1 MPPLTSPQVIS
12 FDCAQTLLWVDWD
25 PVRLACQSA
34 TDMGFGGDSRAAEIY
49 GRLLKT
55 RWAEYLTLNEA
66 ADEDAT
72 DAWWAR
78 LGQDWV
84 SEVGWPEDAA
94 SIIAQRATAKLYGP
108 NADVFGLFPDTLPT
122 LQALKERG
130 VRMAVVSNWDI
141 SLDRTLRA
149 FGIDQFFEV
158 TVASMVVNSEKPD
171 PGIFQH
177 ALGRL
182 EVKPAQVWH
191 VGDDAVADAQG
202 ARQLGMHSLLI
213 DREYAGDSPYVI
225 SSLSTI
231 LDHLD
236 ACN

>member
-1 MPPLTSPQVIS
+1 MPPLSRPQAIS
-12 FDCAQTLLWVDWD
+12 FDCAQTLLWVDWE

-49 GRLLKT
+49 GRLLKS
-55 RWAEYLTLNEA
+55 RWGEYLVLNETG
-66 ADEDAT
+66 DEDAT
-72 DAWWAR
+72 DAWWR
-78 LGQDWV
+78 KLGQDWV
-84 SEVGWPEDAA
+84 SEVGWPAEAA
-94 SIIAQRATAKLYGP
+94 PIIFERAAAKLYGP
-108 NADVFGLFPDTLPT
+108 HADVFGLYPDTLPT
-122 LQALKERG
+122 LNALKERG

-141 SLDRTLRA
+141 SLDRTLHA
-149 FGIDQFFEV
+149 FGIHDFFEV

-182 EVKPAQVWH
+182 GVEAAHVWH

-202 ARQLGMHSLLI
+202 ARQLGMHSFLI
-213 DREYAGDSPYVI
+213 DREYKGDSPFVI
-225 SSLSTI
+225 SSLSQL

-236 ACN
+236 ACD

>member
-1 MPPLTSPQVIS
+1 MSSLSRPQAIS
-12 FDCAQTLLWVDWD
+12 FDCAQTLLWVDWE
-25 PVRLACQSA
+25 PVRLVCQSA

-49 GRLLKT
+49 GRLLKS
-55 RWAEYLTLNEA
+55 RWGEYLTLNEA
-66 ADEDAT
+66 GNEDAT

-84 SEVGWPEDAA
+84 REVGWPEDAA
-94 SIIAQRATAKLYGP
+94 AIIAQRATAKLYGP

-122 LQALKERG
+122 LEALKERG

-182 EVKPAQVWH
+182 GVAPEEVWH

-202 ARQLGMHSLLI
+202 ARQVGIRSFLI
-213 DREYAGDSPYVI
+213 DREFKGDSPFVI
-225 SSLSTI
+225 SSLSQLI
-231 LDHLD
+231 DHLD
-236 ACN
+236 ACD

>member
-1 MPPLTSPQVIS
+1 MLRPGRYQRPMPPLTSPQVIS

-130 VRMAVVSNWDI
+130 VRMAVVSVSSESRVGRPVSTSASTPKAI
-141 SLDRTLRA
+141 
-149 FGIDQFFEV
+149 
-158 TVASMVVNSEKPD
+158 TVGKPSRV
-171 PGIFQH
+171 F
-177 ALGRL
+177 LGCPL
-182 EVKPAQVWH
+182 TYLK
-191 VGDDAVADAQG
+191 
-202 ARQLGMHSLLI
+202 L
-213 DREYAGDSPYVI
+213 
-225 SSLSTI
+225 
-231 LDHLD
+231 
-236 ACN
+236 